1 MADEKKQI
9 IEELVKEVEEI
20 NNIAIIRFILN
31 TVKSFKIAD
40 FSIPSFDFLFV

>member
-1 MADEKKQI
+1 MADEKKKI

-31 TVKSFKIAD
+31 TVKSFKKNRKWGA
-40 FSIPSFDFLFV
+40 V

>member
-31 TVKSFKIAD
+31 IVQSFKKNRKWGA
-40 FSIPSFDFLFV
+40 V

>member
-20 NNIAIIRFILN
+20 NNIAIIRFILDI
-31 TVKSFKIAD
+31 VKSFKKNRKWGA
-40 FSIPSFDFLFV
+40 V

>member
-20 NNIAIIRFILN
+20 KNIAINRYN
-31 TVKSFKIAD
+31 NKTVKSFKKNRKWGA
-40 FSIPSFDFLFV
+40 V